1 MYSVLSIF
9 IIFSAAVGEAINSPR
24 ELAPIV
30 KEGYLWKRGKFTGAD
45 LDNSGREQN
54 EIYSPFFDSLENEYK
69 CTYIYIE
76 SISCSSTDV

>member
-30 KEGYLWKRGKFTGAD
+30 KEGYLWKRGKSTGAD
-45 LDNSGREQN
+45 LDNSGQDLSENKMRS
-54 EIYSPFFDSLENEYK
+54 IHYSL
-69 CTYIYIE
+69 IL
-76 SISCSSTDV
+76 